1 MIELNKMQFSW
12 KETLILN
19 IEHLQIKA
27 NEKVFIQGV
36 SGSGKSTLLNLMAG
50 VITPQR
56 GEIIIKGSHLNAM
69 KSAQRDS
76 FRANHI
82 GFIFQQFNLIPYL
95 NLIENIILP
104 CKFSLLRKEKAL
116 KHSKSLEEEAIRLL
130 ANLGI
135 SASAILKRSVSE
147 LSIGQ
152 QQRVAIARA
161 LIGSPDIIIA
171 DEPTS
176 ALDSEHKASF
186 VKMLFDECEKENITL
201 VFVSHD
207 ESLKSYFQRC
217 IKLGSINSVKSE
229 EVE

>member
-1 MIELNKMQFSW
+1 MIELNNMQFSW
-12 KETLILN
+12 KETLILD
-19 IEHLQIKA
+19 IEHLMIKA
-27 NEKVFIQGV
+27 NEKVFIQGE
-36 SGSGKSTLLNLMAG
+36 SGSGKSTLLNLLAG
-50 VITPQR
+50 VITPQK
-56 GEIIIKGSHLNAM
+56 GEVIINNTHLNTM
-69 KSAQRDS
+69 NSSQRDS

-104 CKFSLLRKEKAL
+104 CKFSPSRKEKAL
-116 KHSKSLEEEAIRLL
+116 EHSKSLEEEAIRLL

-135 SASAILKRSVSE
+135 NASSILKRRVNE

-161 LIGSPDIIIA
+161 LIGSPDMIIA

-176 ALDSEHKASF
+176 ALDSAHKASF

-207 ESLKSYFQRC
+207 ESLKRHFGRC
-217 IKLGSINSVKSE
+217 IELSSINSVKAE

>member
-1 MIELNKMQFSW
+1 MIELNNMQFSW
-12 KETLILN
+12 KETAILN
-19 IEHLQIKA
+19 IEHLRICT
-27 NEKVFIQGV
+27 NEKVFIQGD
-36 SGSGKSTLLNLMAG
+36 SGSGKSTLLNIMAG
-50 VITPQR
+50 VITPEK
-56 GEIIIKGSHLNAM
+56 GDVIINNKQLNTM
-69 KSAQRDS
+69 KSSQRDS

-104 CKFSLLRKEKAL
+104 CKFSLSRKEKAL

-130 ANLGI
+130 DSLGI
-135 SASAILKRSVSE
+135 NASSILSRNVSE

-176 ALDSEHKASF
+176 ALDNKHKSSF
-186 VKMLFDECEKENITL
+186 VKILFDKCVKENITL

-207 ESLKSYFQRC
+207 ESLKSHFQRC
-217 IKLGSINSVKSE
+217 IKLSSINSVKTE

>member
-1 MIELNKMQFSW
+1 MIELNNMQFSW
-12 KETLILN
+12 KETLTLN
-19 IEHLQIKA
+19 IEHLRICA
-27 NEKVFIQGV
+27 GEKVFIQGA

-50 VITPQR
+50 VIIPQK
-56 GEIIIKGSHLNAM
+56 GDVIINKSQLNSM
-69 KSAQRDS
+69 KSSLRDS

-95 NLIENIILP
+95 SLIENIILP

-116 KHSKSLEEEAIRLL
+116 KHSKCLEEEAIRLL
-130 ANLGI
+130 NDLGI
-135 SASAILKRSVSE
+135 NASSILKRCVSE

-176 ALDSEHKASF
+176 ALDSEHKNSF
-186 VKMLFDECEKENITL
+186 VKTLFDECEKENITL

-207 ESLKSYFQRC
+207 ESLKSHFQRC
-217 IKLGSINSVKSE
+217 IKLSSINSVKAE

>member
-1 MIELNKMQFSW
+1 MIVLNNMQFRW
-12 KETLILN
+12 KETLILD

-27 NEKVFIQGV
+27 NEKVFIQGE
-36 SGSGKSTLLNLMAG
+36 SGSGKSTLLNLIAG
-50 VITPQR
+50 VITPQK
-56 GEIIIKGSHLNAM
+56 GEVIINGNYLNTL
-69 KSAQRDS
+69 KNAQRDN

-116 KHSKSLEEEAIRLL
+116 KNSKSLEEEAIRLL
-130 ANLGI
+130 DNLGI
-135 SASAILKRSVSE
+135 SASSILKRSVGE

-176 ALDSEHKASF
+176 ALDSEHKTSF

-201 VFVSHD
+201 IFVSHD
-207 ESLKSYFQRC
+207 ESLKNHFQRC
-217 IKLGSINSVKSE
+217 IKLSSINSVKAE
-229 EVE
+229 ETE

>member
-50 VITPQR
+50 VITPQK
-56 GEIIIKGSHLNAM
+56 GEVIINESHLNTM

-76 FRANHI
+76 YRANHI

-116 KHSKSLEEEAIRLL
+116 KQSKSLEKEAIRLL
-130 ANLGI
+130 DNLGI
-135 SASAILKRSVSE
+135 NASEILKRSVNE

-186 VKMLFDECEKENITL
+186 VKMLFAECEKENITL

-207 ESLKSYFQRC
+207 ESLKKHFQRC
-217 IKLGSINSVKSE
+217 IKLSSINSVKSQE
-229 EVE
+229 TE

>member
-1 MIELNKMQFSW
+1 MQFSW

-19 IEHLQIKA
+19 IEYFKIEA
-27 NEKVFIQGV
+27 NEKVFIQGS
-36 SGSGKSTLLNLMAG
+36 SGSGKSTLLNLIAG
-50 VITPQR
+50 VITPQT
-56 GEIIIKGSHLNAM
+56 GDVIINNKHLSTM
-69 KSAQRDS
+69 KSARRDN

-104 CKFSLLRKEKAL
+104 CKFSLSRKEKAL
-116 KHSKSLEEEAIRLL
+116 KYSKSLEEEAIRLL
-130 ANLGI
+130 SNLGI
-135 SASAILKRSVSE
+135 KASSVLKRGVSE

-161 LIGSPDIIIA
+161 LIGSPEIIIA

-176 ALDSEHKASF
+176 ALDRAHKDAF

-201 VFVSHD
+201 LFVSHD
-207 ESLKSYFQRC
+207 ESLKSHFKRC
-217 IKLGSINSVKSE
+217 ISLSSINSVKPE

>member
-1 MIELNKMQFSW
+1 MIELNNMQFSW
-12 KETLILN
+12 KETLILD
-19 IEHLQIKA
+19 IENLQIKA
-27 NEKVFIQGV
+27 KEKVFIQGV

-50 VITPQR
+50 VITPQK
-56 GEIIIKGSHLNAM
+56 GEVIIKGSHLNAM

-95 NLIENIILP
+95 NLIENITLP
-104 CKFSLLRKEKAL
+104 CKFSSSRKEKAL

-130 ANLGI
+130 CNLGI
-135 SASAILKRSVSE
+135 NASSILKRSVNE

-176 ALDSEHKASF
+176 ALDSEHKTAF
-186 VKMLFDECEKENITL
+186 VKMLFEECEKENITL

-207 ESLKSYFQRC
+207 ESLKSHFQRS
-217 IKLGSINSVKSE
+217 ITLSSINSVKAE

>member
-1 MIELNKMQFSW
+1 MIELNNIQFSW

-19 IEHLQIKA
+19 IEHLHIKA
-27 NEKVFIQGV
+27 NEKVFIQGL

-50 VITPQR
+50 VIIPQK
-56 GEIIIKGSHLNAM
+56 GKVIINNKHLSTM
-69 KSAQRDS
+69 KNSQRDN

-82 GFIFQQFNLIPYL
+82 GVIFQQFNLIPYL

-104 CKFSLLRKEKAL
+104 CKFSLSRKEKAL
-116 KHSKSLEEEAIRLL
+116 KSSKTLEEEAIRLL
-130 ANLGI
+130 HNLGI
-135 SASAILKRSVSE
+135 DSSSILLRSVSE

-161 LIGSPDIIIA
+161 LIGSPEIIIA

-176 ALDSEHKASF
+176 ALDSEHKTSF

-207 ESLKSYFQRC
+207 ESLKRHFQRC
-217 IKLGSINSVKSE
+217 IKLSTINNIKSE
-229 EVE
+229 EVV

>member
-1 MIELNKMQFSW
+1 VIELKNIQFSW
-12 KETLILN
+12 KETLILD
-19 IEHLQIKA
+19 IENLRICA
-27 NEKVFIQGV
+27 NEKVFIQGA

-50 VITPQR
+50 VITPQK
-56 GEIIIKGSHLNAM
+56 GEVIVKGSYLNSM
-69 KSAQRDS
+69 KSAQRDR

-95 NLIENIILP
+95 NLIENITLP

-116 KHSKSLEEEAIRLL
+116 KHSKSLEDEAIRLL
-130 ANLGI
+130 GNLGI
-135 SASAILKRSVSE
+135 NASSILKRSVSE

-176 ALDSEHKASF
+176 ALDSEHKTSF

-207 ESLKSYFQRC
+207 ESLKSHFRRC
-217 IKLGSINSVKSE
+217 IKLSSINSVKAE

>member
-1 MIELNKMQFSW
+1 MIELNNMQFSW
-12 KETLILN
+12 KDTLILD
-19 IEHLQIKA
+19 IEHLNIKS
-27 NEKVFIQGV
+27 NEKVFIQGE
-36 SGSGKSTLLNLMAG
+36 SGSGKSTLLNLLAG
-50 VITPQR
+50 VITPQK
-56 GEIIIKGSHLNAM
+56 GEVIINNSHLNTM
-69 KSAQRDS
+69 KNSQRDS

-104 CKFSLLRKEKAL
+104 CKFSYSRKEKAL
-116 KHSKSLEEEAIRLL
+116 KNSRSLEEEAIRLL

-135 SASAILKRSVSE
+135 NASSILKRSVSE

-176 ALDSEHKASF
+176 ALDSNHKASF

-207 ESLKSYFQRC
+207 ESLKSHFQRC
-217 IKLGSINSVKSE
+217 IELSSINSVKAE

>member
-1 MIELNKMQFSW
+1 MIELSNMQFSW
-12 KETLILN
+12 KETLILD
-19 IEHLQIKA
+19 IEHLIICA
-27 NEKVFIQGV
+27 NEKVFIQGE
-36 SGSGKSTLLNLMAG
+36 SGSGKSTLLNLLAG
-50 VITPQR
+50 VITPQK
-56 GEIIIKGSHLNAM
+56 GEVIINNTHLNTM
-69 KSAQRDS
+69 KSSQRDS

-104 CKFSLLRKEKAL
+104 CKFSLSRKEKAL
-116 KHSKSLEEEAIRLL
+116 EHSKSLEEEAIRLL
-130 ANLGI
+130 GNLGI
-135 SASAILKRSVSE
+135 NASSILKRRVSE

-161 LIGSPDIIIA
+161 LIGSPDMIIA

-176 ALDSEHKASF
+176 ALDSAHKASF

-207 ESLKSYFQRC
+207 ESLKSHFGRC
-217 IKLGSINSVKSE
+217 IELSSINSVKAE
-229 EVE
+229 ELE

>member
-1 MIELNKMQFSW
+1 MIELNNMQFSW

-19 IEHLQIKA
+19 IEHLQIEA

-50 VITPQR
+50 VITAEK
-56 GEIIIKGSHLNAM
+56 GKVIINNNDLKAM

-130 ANLGI
+130 GNLGI
-135 SASAILKRSVSE
+135 NSSAILKRGVSE

-161 LIGSPDIIIA
+161 LIGSPEIIIA

-186 VKMLFDECEKENITL
+186 VKMLFDECEKQNITL

-207 ESLKSYFQRC
+207 ESLKNHFHRT
-217 IKLGSINSVKSE
+217 IKLSSINSVKSE